1 MGGYFGEGRPMRKPA
16 GRWEYAIWSDNHRFA
31 PDTDMEDNS
40 KEERKEE
47 GGENF
52 GGRRSGRPWAQNKCK
67 RQRS

>member
-1 MGGYFGEGRPMRKPA
+1 MPITIKLYKHEIEVLKEHLEVQDEILYDCYG
-16 GRWEYAIWSDNHRFA
+16 
-31 PDTDMEDNS
+31 EDNS